1 MGVYAGKETTVGGEE
16 KGTSMEQDIENI
28 LKILDS
34 FALGEES
41 RMRLDVVE
49 TETGAGMT
57 KVHHHGRCDI
67 GSPWARGDC
76 FDAGEGEC
84 DL

>member
-1 MGVYAGKETTVGGEE
+1 
-16 KGTSMEQDIENI
+16 MEQDIENI

-67 GSPWARGDC
+67 GSP
-76 FDAGEGEC
+76 
-84 DL
+84 